1 MTTDLPMVKPL
12 LGTAVG
18 LQSLALVGL
27 AANSIP
33 KGAFDINPRKSKKGR
48 KPVNMKKQTSNM
60 VKGGVGLLIGIP
72 LVGATAG
79 MVNKL

>member
-1 MTTDLPMVKPL
+1 MATLPIVKPL

-18 LQSLALVGL
+18 LQSLALVGV
-27 AANSIP
+27 AAQP
-33 KGAFDINPRKSKKGR
+33 LKGIFKMPKKGKM
-48 KPVNMKKQTSNM
+48 KPINFKKQTGNVIKS
-60 VKGGVGLLIGIP
+60 GVTLMIGIP

>member
-1 MTTDLPMVKPL
+1 MATNLPMVKPL

-18 LQSLALVGL
+18 LQSLALVGV

-33 KGAFDINPRKSKKGR
+33 KGAFDLNPRKGKKR
-48 KPVNMKKQTSNM
+48 IKPVNMKKQTGNM

-79 MVNKL
+79 MVNQI

>member
-1 MTTDLPMVKPL
+1 MVVKSL

-18 LQSLALVGL
+18 LQSLALVGV
-27 AANSIP
+27 AAKP
-33 KGAFDINPRKSKKGR
+33 LKGAFTMPKKG
-48 KPVNMKKQTSNM
+48 KPVNFKKQTGNM
-60 VKGGVGLLIGIP
+60 IKSGVTLMVGIP